1 MYDININNDENYLN
15 NFICILKNNE
25 LDLKNLCGY
34 KNFFYKNDGLLYFDI
49 KSSTFNDKLLIS
61 GKNDKNLYKLNFKDD
76 IIFTMDCN
84 LNDKLNIL
92 LINLNNIDK
101 FTEKY
106 IIYEN
111 NIYKFNKKK
120 LNHDF
125 GGIYYMKL
133 PINSL
138 DILKNSYNWYIN
150 IEKDCGFLW
159 NYELIN

>member
-1 MYDININNDENYLN
+1 MYDINDLNINDHNNYLN
-15 NFICILKNNE
+15 NFVYISKNND
-25 LDLKNLCGY
+25 LDLKKLCSR
-34 KNFFYKNDGLLYFDI
+34 KDFFYKNDGLLYYDI
-49 KSSTFNDKLLIS
+49 KSNTYNDKLLIS
-61 GKNDKNLYKLNFKDD
+61 GEKNKNTYDLIFKDD

-84 LNDKLNIL
+84 LNDKSNIL
-92 LINLNNIDK
+92 LLNLNNLDK

-111 NIYKFNKKK
+111 SLYKFNKKK

-138 DILKNSYNWYIN
+138 DILKN
-150 IEKDCGFLW
+150 K
-159 NYELIN
+159 